1 MDTARVPMPDGNQKD
16 GDRGS
21 AEEKRGKK
29 ARKPSA
35 SARSSGGARYFLAVS
50 GAASDA
56 SSLALGEEFPSED
69 EVLVASFQKG
79 ISFYRVETWKTRAE
93 KKGRNMV
100 LRKQS

>member
-1 MDTARVPMPDGNQKD
+1 MDIARALMPDGNHEDSGGAK
-16 GDRGS
+16 
-21 AEEKRGKK
+21 EKRGKK

-35 SARSSGGARYFLAVS
+35 SARNGNGARYFLSVP
-50 GAASDA
+50 GAANGA

-79 ISFYRVETWKTRAE
+79 LSFYRVETWKTRAE